1 VGGDESV
8 VDDTR
13 CACPGEECTGG
24 QLGSD
29 PRAGH
34 HAGLLSLRGGHR
46 PGRLSTPCRG
56 LLRSTDDTWAMGLS
70 PKRYRQS
77 RPSDL
82 AYVGSVVVVAVLLVA
97 WALFG

>member
-1 VGGDESV
+1 MIADSERLWP
-8 VDDTR
+8 TLR
-13 CACPGEECTGG
+13 
-24 QLGSD
+24 L
-29 PRAGH
+29 PRAVH
-34 HAGLLSLRGGHR
+34 D
-46 PGRLSTPCRG
+46 
-56 LLRSTDDTWAMGLS
+56 RSGDTWAMGLS

>member
-1 VGGDESV
+1 
-8 VDDTR
+8 
-13 CACPGEECTGG
+13 
-24 QLGSD
+24 
-29 PRAGH
+29 
-34 HAGLLSLRGGHR
+34 
-46 PGRLSTPCRG
+46 
-56 LLRSTDDTWAMGLS
+56 MGLS